1 MTQTS
6 TPKSVK
12 EVIVGVMP
20 TQKVVELFQT
30 MAIISFNMGNLNME
44 VNNLKNKLA
53 TWEKEKVVLQEELDK
68 EREFHKGYKT
78 NVEIWKKNCWKK
90 RRRSTESITLTSI
103 VRDGIRIEEEF
114 GPSQCQEKTRGL

>member
-1 MTQTS
+1 
-6 TPKSVK
+6 
-12 EVIVGVMP
+12 
-20 TQKVVELFQT
+20 
-30 MAIISFNMGNLNME
+30 
-44 VNNLKNKLA
+44 
-53 TWEKEKVVLQEELDK
+53 LDK

-114 GPSQCQEKTRGL
+114 GPS